1 VLNLRSDDLLVRL
14 DPAHGGEVLDLVDLA
29 TGRQLLGRPPFA
41 TALPRAGDL
50 DEATWTAG
58 YRGGWQC
65 VTPNAG
71 NACEVDGVAHGFHG
85 RASADRWEVVDA
97 TAGSAT
103 LAWAGHGL
111 HITRR
116 YALEDG
122 ALVATTR
129 WEAEAGPAPF
139 IHLEH
144 VTAGLEVLEPET
156 LIRLPGGRAHELS
169 ESDGPA
175 VPPAAAPDWPEV
187 LLLDGRRE
195 RGDRLSLAR
204 RHARYLAV
212 TDLPAGSAEVV
223 NRRTGAGLALAWDA
237 DVLPHLWIWHEVR
250 ATGGHW
256 RRQAEILGIE
266 PCSVPHGLGL
276 AAALEHE
283 QASWARPGAPVELR
297 IAVRP
302 LRA

>member
-1 VLNLRSDDLLVRL
+1 MLILRSDELLVRL
-14 DPAHGGEVLDLVDLA
+14 DRAHGGEVLDLVDLA

-41 TALPRAGDL
+41 TAPPRGGEL
-50 DEATWTAG
+50 DEPTWTAG

-85 RASADRWEVVDA
+85 RASADPWELVDA
-97 TAGSAT
+97 TADSAT
-103 LAWAGHGL
+103 LSWVGHGL
-111 HITRR
+111 RVTRR

-122 ALVATTR
+122 ALAATTR
-129 WEAEAGPAPF
+129 WDAEGEAAPF

-144 VTAGLEVLEPET
+144 VTVGLEVLDPET

-175 VPPAAAPDWPEV
+175 VPPAAAPEWPEV
-187 LLLDGRRE
+187 LLLDGGRE
-195 RGDRLSLAR
+195 RADRLALAR
-204 RHARYLAV
+204 PRARYLAV
-212 TDLPAGSAEVV
+212 ADLPVGTAEVV
-223 NRRTGAGLALAWDA
+223 NRRTGAGVALAWDV
-237 DVLPHLWIWHEVR
+237 DRLPHLWLWHEVR
-250 ATGGHW
+250 ATGGQW

-266 PCSVPHGLGL
+266 PSSVPHGLGL

-297 IAVRP
+297 MTVRP
-302 LRA
+302 LPA

>member
-1 VLNLRSDDLLVRL
+1 VLILHSDELLVRL

-29 TGRQLLGRPPFA
+29 SGRQLLGRPPFA
-41 TALPRAGDL
+41 TALPRGGDL

-71 NACEVDGVAHGFHG
+71 NACEVGGVAHGFHG
-85 RASADRWEVVDA
+85 RASVDPWEVVDA
-97 TAGSAT
+97 TADSAT
-103 LAWAGHGL
+103 LAWVGHGL
-111 HITRR
+111 RITRR

-122 ALVATTR
+122 ALAATTR
-129 WEAEAGPAPF
+129 WEAETAAAPF

-144 VTAGLEVLEPET
+144 VTVGLEVLDPET

-169 ESDGPA
+169 ESEGPA

-187 LLLDGRRE
+187 LLLDGGRE
-195 RGDRLSLAR
+195 RADRLSLAPPR
-204 RHARYLAV
+204 ARYLAV
-212 TDLPAGSAEVV
+212 TDLPTGSAEVV
-223 NRRTGAGLALAWDA
+223 NRRTGAGIALTWDA
-237 DVLPHLWIWHEVR
+237 DRLPHLWIWHEAR
-250 ATGGHW
+250 ASGGQW
-256 RRQAEILGIE
+256 RGQAEILGIE
-266 PCSVPHGLGL
+266 PSSVPHGLGL

-297 IAVRP
+297 ITLRP
-302 LRA
+302 LSA